1 MSMTV
6 WGLGVPFDDPMW
18 DLIRVRESRAI
29 RGLNRVE
36 EDEEAEDRRQLE
48 ELTRLRK
55 MVARKRRQ
63 EEIERLRRELSSGNP
78 DVSM

>member
-18 DLIRVRESRAI
+18 GLIRTREAQSTARESFR
-29 RGLNRVE
+29 E
-36 EDEEAEDRRQLE
+36 EEGDAEDRRQIE
-48 ELTRLRK
+48 ELARLRK

-63 EEIERLRRELSSGNP
+63 EEIERLRRELSGGNP